1 LEKQNSKATL
11 LELTLNGSKDSPVI
25 NEDGNRLYWIGLYGM
40 NGMTMTELVSF
51 GRSWAYAPELSLS
64 GRGYVSTG
72 YDKKQRCYLLE
83 SSNARAGRVEFTLE
97 GSKDSP
103 VINPA
108 IVVKNW
114 NSDTAKILVNG
125 KENKNSKVGINHQL
139 DGDELV
145 VYIPLKSEVPVKI
158 TVLP

>member
-1 LEKQNSKATL
+1 MNEMKME
-11 LELTLNGSKDSPVI
+11 ELI
-25 NEDGNRLYWIGLYGM
+25 
-40 NGMTMTELVSF
+40 SF
-51 GRSWAYAPELSLS
+51 GRSWAFAPALSLLEN
-64 GRGYVSTG
+64 GFVSTG
-72 YDKKQRCYLLE
+72 YDKSQRCYRLVNKNDKAAKLDL
-83 SSNARAGRVEFTLE
+83 TLI

-114 NSDTAKILVNG
+114 KSDTAKILVNG
-125 KENKNSKVGINHQL
+125 KENKNGKVGINHQL

-145 VYIPLKSEVPVKI
+145 LYVPLKEITPVKI